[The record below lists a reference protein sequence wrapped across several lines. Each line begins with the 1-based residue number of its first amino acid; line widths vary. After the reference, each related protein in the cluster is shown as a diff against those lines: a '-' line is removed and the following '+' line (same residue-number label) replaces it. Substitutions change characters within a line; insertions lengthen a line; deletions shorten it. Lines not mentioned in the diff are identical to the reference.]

1 MRIKK
6 VHLLLLL
13 ITICLYID
21 SYAQNK
27 VVKGKITDSTGA
39 SIPNVSIRVKNSK
52 AIAMSTTEGNFQVS
66 VPANTTLIFESL
78 NFFPKEI
85 NVDDKDS
92 LQVILSRNSEQLAE
106 VVVTALGVKRQ
117 KRDLT
122 FSSQEVQGD
131 ELVRAKE
138 PNVVNALAGK
148 VAGVQI
154 TSSSGTPGSSSRV
167 VIR

>member
-1 MRIKK
+1 MRTKK
-6 VHLLLLL
+6 ASVLLLLVTVC
-13 ITICLYID
+13 ISIG
-21 SYAQNK
+21 SFAQNK
-27 VVKGKITDSTGA
+27 VIKGKITDSTGA
-39 SIPNVSIRVKNSK
+39 SIPNVSIRVKDSK
-52 AIAMSTTEGNFQVS
+52 TLAMSTVEGNFQVS
-66 VPANTTLIFESL
+66 VPANTTLVFESL

-92 LQVILSRNSEQLAE
+92 LQVILSRNSKELTE

-122 FSSQEVQGD
+122 FSSQEVQGS

-154 TSSSGTPGSSSRV
+154 TS
-167 VIR
+167 